1 MEEVVLI
8 KPEDE
13 VLGSME
19 KIQAHEN
26 GLLHRAF
33 SVFLFNEKGEML
45 LQKRAATKY
54 HSPNQWTNAV
64 CSHPRINETYE
75 AGAKRRLAEELGIVV
90 DIEEKFHFIYKAKV
104 GENLWEHELDHVFT
118 GLYSGKFNLNPEEVS
133 EVRYILM
140 EDLEAE
146 MLSNPEYFTEW
157 FKIILKEY
165 KEHL

>member
-8 KPEDE
+8 NPEDE

-19 KIQAHEN
+19 KMQAHEN

-133 EVRYILM
+133 EVRFILM